1 MMASATPPD
10 LRTALFFHQAGQLNK
25 AANIYREILAHNP
38 DNHNALHYLGLLEAQ
53 MGHFERARPLIA
65 RSLEL
70 QPANKQVRENYAT
83 ILVKAGRHDSAI
95 QTCNEGLRS
104 DPTNACLLY
113 VSATAF
119 FKLRRLPESLRLFD
133 KLLTVQ
139 PDHVVSINERGSVLA
154 EMKEYD
160 QALAAFQ
167 KAVTLNPKFADAH
180 LNIGNLLGE
189 LERHEEAKSSFE
201 KALELNPRL
210 ARAWSGLGNIL
221 RRRRAFD
228 EALAVFAK
236 ALALEPDLAEAWL
249 GRGNVYTQLKQ
260 HDNAFAAFD
269 RAVSLEPNLA
279 AAWLGRGN
287 VYTQL
292 TQHDNAFAAF
302 DKALS
307 LEPDIDYAESLRLHS
322 KTHLCDWTELE
333 AETARLLARVREG
346 KEASSPFVLLP
357 LPCTAADQLR
367 CAERFMK
374 DLPVYSPVWLG
385 ESYSHDR
392 IRIAYL
398 SADFRNHPVAQLTAG
413 LFEHHDKSRFEV
425 TGISIG
431 SADDSPLRRRL
442 ESAFEHFIDAADK
455 TDADIARLIR
465 DREIDIAVD
474 LMGHTTHSRPDILA
488 QRAAPIQVHYL
499 GYAGT
504 LGAHHIDYIVADS
517 TVVREEH
524 RRFFTEQVVWL
535 PDSYFASDDRRA
547 ISPRMPTR
555 RECGLPEAGFVFCSF
570 NNSYKITPTMFQL
583 WMRLLQATPNSILWL
598 RQVGPIAMAN
608 LRREAERHGVSPQ
621 RLVFASRVAEN
632 ADHLARQRQADLFLD
647 TLPYNAHTTASDALW
662 AGLPVLTCLGET
674 FAGRVAASLLRAI
687 GLPELVAESLKEY
700 EALALKLAHDPA
712 LLVAIKAKLGRHREV
727 YPLFDTARFTRHIE
741 AAYVTMW
748 ERYQRGM
755 PPEAFTVS
763 T

>member
-269 RAVSLEPNLA
+269 RAVSLEPDLA